1 MMRRLTVL
9 LGAIEALRRYARN
22 NPEKVNRYA
31 DQAARFVD
39 KRTKGKYSRQL
50 DDAVRK
56 LRSSVSTNPHQ
67 GYRH

>member
-1 MMRRLTVL
+1 MRRLTVIV
-9 LGAIEALRRYARN
+9 GAIEALRRYARN

-56 LRSSVSTNPHQ
+56 VRSSTTTNPHQ